1 MIPFLEF
8 AGGNCQD
15 ASILL
20 ELLAVTENLL
30 GACEGAT
37 HEQNEIHIGSP
48 LETYIITC

>member
-37 HEQNEIHIGSP
+37 HEQNEIHISSP